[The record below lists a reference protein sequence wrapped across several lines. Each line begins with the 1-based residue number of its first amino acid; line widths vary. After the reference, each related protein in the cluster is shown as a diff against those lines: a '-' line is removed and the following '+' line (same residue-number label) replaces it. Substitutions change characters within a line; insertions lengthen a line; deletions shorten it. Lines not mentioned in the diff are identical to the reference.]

1 MESSPEKSQLNLNSS
16 DFDAESY
23 VQNLLQKKGLDE
35 LVAIEE
41 DMVQN
46 VRRLDSE
53 MQQLVYENYS
63 KFLTA
68 TNTVRNM
75 QTEFQKM
82 SDDMGSLTNK
92 MDKIADLS
100 GSLCNVFDRH
110 RQNVRKLTDASKT
123 FKGLQY
129 IVKLP
134 QRLQN
139 LIDQKDFTK
148 AVSSYIAV
156 KPKLDLYKDVPS
168 MTGICSDCNE
178 LIQEVEERLRERLTS
193 RLISSDDLIDAVK
206 MLKELG
212 IPESE
217 LETKM
222 VETWKEQIEAE
233 LSALKKNEFED
244 ILEFAENGCCNFL
257 TTLSISANIYP
268 QLFAEENNQ
277 NFISMIDGFMEEF
290 EKLVNQRFCAEK
302 SGRECA
308 LYVRALDRVYR
319 KLAACDRL
327 IFWKDYN
334 ILNNDI
340 VVKAAAHQIS
350 IGRKNIVSLF
360 ISTFSEVME
369 ETRNNQLSAAE
380 ISQLIHKLE
389 QNFLVSVKTTLAN
402 LLLFTASDITF
413 SSIDTV
419 YFFQSFSRNVYEE
432 IVVSSTMDLQKYSR
446 EMINTEASQF
456 PDDSSTSAAS
466 YAFLIL
472 AQFFNIMKK
481 KHISY
486 LIDLCQE
493 QFRLTERLM
502 ELTLNVTICER
513 LDEIAKLLLKE
524 YADLKGSEMTELCSK
539 SVNNTDWLKAE
550 EPKIV
555 RNEIKRIIEF
565 VKEVSEETAVFVS
578 DSPRK
583 QQRSPDL
590 GGRNLTPRHIASTS
604 TYETGSL
611 SSALEKMWT
620 EKVEYNTVI
629 DFKQE
634 IILLAIVKIGLK
646 SLVEFSRLLLFSCN
660 GLQQMQVD
668 CLYLKQKLWQ
678 YVHDEHVLN
687 SLIDE
692 VVASVV
698 IQCTEPRLL
707 EPSVANLICEKSDM

>member
-1 MESSPEKSQLNLNSS
+1 
-16 DFDAESY
+16 
-23 VQNLLQKKGLDE
+23 
-35 LVAIEE
+35 
-41 DMVQN
+41 MVQN

-75 QTEFQKM
+75 QTEFQRM
-82 SDDMGSLTNK
+82 SDDMGTLTNK

-123 FKGLQY
+123 VKGLQY

-139 LIDQKDFTK
+139 FIDQKDFSR
-148 AVSSYIAV
+148 AVSSYVAV

-168 MTGICSDCNE
+168 MTGICHDCNE

-193 RLISSDDLIDAVK
+193 RLISSDDLIEAVQ
-206 MLKELG
+206 MLKNLG
-212 IPESE
+212 IPEAE
-217 LETKM
+217 LESKM
-222 VETWKEQIEAE
+222 VQTWKEQIEAE
-233 LSALKKNEFED
+233 LAILKKNEFSD

-268 QLFAEENNQ
+268 QLFNQNNNQ
-277 NFISMIDGFMEEF
+277 RFTAMIDEFMEEF
-290 EKLVNQRFCAEK
+290 EKLVNHRFCAEI

-308 LYVRALDRVYR
+308 IYVRALDRVYR
-319 KLAACDRL
+319 KLAACDQL

-340 VVKAAAHQIS
+340 VVKAAAHQIA
-350 IGRKNIVSLF
+350 IGRKNIVSTF
-360 ISTFSEVME
+360 ISTFFEVIE
-369 ETRNNQLSAAE
+369 ETRNTELSSTE
-380 ISQLIHKLE
+380 ISQLVQKLE

-432 IVVSSTMDLQKYSR
+432 IVVGSTIELEGYSR
-446 EMINTEASQF
+446 KIINNEASEF
-456 PDDSSTSAAS
+456 SNSSS
-466 YAFLIL
+466 YVFLIL
-472 AQFFNIMKK
+472 AQFFNLMQK
-481 KHISY
+481 KHITY

-513 LDEIAKLLLKE
+513 LDEIAKLLLKAF
-524 YADLKGSEMTELCSK
+524 ADIKGSEMSALCSE
-539 SVNNTDWLKAE
+539 SVNNIDWLKAP

-555 RNEIKRIIEF
+555 RDEIKNIIEF
-565 VKEVSEETAVFVS
+565 VKVVSEQTNIFLSE
-578 DSPRK
+578 SPRK

-590 GGRNLTPRHIASTS
+590 GRNVTPRHAASTS
-604 TYETGSL
+604 TFETGSL

-629 DFKQE
+629 DFKQDTVV
-634 IILLAIVKIGLK
+634 LAIVKIGLK
-646 SLVEFSRLLLFSCN
+646 SLVESSRLLLFSCN

-678 YVHDEHVLN
+678 FVNDEHVLN

-707 EPSVANLICEKSDM
+707 EPSTANLICEKSDKI

>member
-16 DFDAESY
+16 DFEAESY

-53 MQQLVYENYS
+53 MHQLVYENYS

-82 SDDMGSLTNK
+82 SDDMGNLTNK

-123 FKGLQY
+123 VKGLQY

-168 MTGICSDCNE
+168 MTGICNDCHE

-233 LSALKKNEFED
+233 LTALKKNEFED

-268 QLFAEENNQ
+268 QLFSSDNNQ
-277 NFISMIDGFMEEF
+277 RFISMIDEFMEEF
-290 EKLVNQRFCAEK
+290 EKIVNQRFCAEI

-340 VVKAAAHQIS
+340 VVKAAAHQIA

-360 ISTFSEVME
+360 TSTFSEVIE
-369 ETRNNQLSAAE
+369 ETRNTQLSAAE

-413 SSIDTV
+413 SSIDT
-419 YFFQSFSRNVYEE
+419 
-432 IVVSSTMDLQKYSR
+432 
-446 EMINTEASQF
+446 ASQF
-456 PDDSSTSAAS
+456 LDSSS

-472 AQFFNIMKK
+472 AQFINIMQK
-481 KHISY
+481 KHITY

-502 ELTLNVTICER
+502 ELTLNVTICEK
-513 LDEIAKLLLKE
+513 LDEIGKLLLKA
-524 YADLKGSEMTELCSK
+524 YADLKGSEMSALCSE
-539 SVNNTDWLKAE
+539 SVNNMDWLKAE

-555 RNEIKRIIEF
+555 RDEIKKIIEF
-565 VKEVSEETAVFVS
+565 VKEVSEQTAVLLT
-578 DSPRK
+578 DLPRK

-590 GGRNLTPRHIASTS
+590 GRNITPRHVASTS
-604 TYETGSL
+604 TFETGSL

-629 DFKQE
+629 DFKHE
-634 IILLAIVKIGLK
+634 VVLLAIVKIGLK

-668 CLYLKQKLWQ
+668 CLFLKQKLWQ
-678 YVHDEHVLN
+678 FVHDEHVLN

-707 EPSVANLICEKSDM
+707 EPSVANLICEKSDSN

>member
-1 MESSPEKSQLNLNSS
+1 
-16 DFDAESY
+16 
-23 VQNLLQKKGLDE
+23 
-35 LVAIEE
+35 
-41 DMVQN
+41 
-46 VRRLDSE
+46 
-53 MQQLVYENYS
+53 
-63 KFLTA
+63 
-68 TNTVRNM
+68 
-75 QTEFQKM
+75 M
-82 SDDMGSLTNK
+82 SDDMGMLTNK

-123 FKGLQY
+123 VKGLQY

-139 LIDQKDFTK
+139 FIDQKDFSR
-148 AVSSYIAV
+148 AVSSYVAV

-168 MTGICSDCNE
+168 MTGICHDCNE
-178 LIQEVEERLRERLTS
+178 LIQEVEERLRERITS
-193 RLISSDDLIDAVK
+193 RLISSDDLIEAVQ

-212 IPESE
+212 TAEAE
-217 LETKM
+217 LESKM

-233 LSALKKNEFED
+233 LAILRKNEFAD

-268 QLFAEENNQ
+268 QLFNQKNNQ
-277 NFISMIDGFMEEF
+277 RFIAMIDGFMEEF
-290 EKLVNQRFCAEK
+290 EKIVNQRFCAEL

-308 LYVRALDRVYR
+308 IYVRALDRVYR
-319 KLAACDRL
+319 KLAA
-327 IFWKDYN
+327 WKDYN

-360 ISTFSEVME
+360 ISSFSEVIE
-369 ETRNNQLSAAE
+369 ETRNTTLSSTE
-380 ISQLIHKLE
+380 ISQLVQKLE
-389 QNFLVSVKTTLAN
+389 QSFLVSVKTTLAN

-432 IVVSSTMDLQKYSR
+432 IVVGSTMDLQGYSR
-446 EMINTEASQF
+446 EIINNEASQF
-456 PDDSSTSAAS
+456 SDSSS

-472 AQFFNIMKK
+472 AQFFNLMQK
-481 KHISY
+481 KHITY

-502 ELTLNVTICER
+502 EITLNVTICER
-513 LDEIAKLLLKE
+513 LDEIAKLLLKAF
-524 YADLKGSEMTELCSK
+524 ADVKGSEMSALCSE
-539 SVNNTDWLKAE
+539 SVNNTDWLKSA

-555 RNEIKRIIEF
+555 RDEIKNIIEF
-565 VKEVSEETAVFVS
+565 VKVVSEQTNIFLSE
-578 DSPRK
+578 SPRK

-590 GGRNLTPRHIASTS
+590 GRNITPRHAASTS
-604 TYETGSL
+604 TFETGSL

-629 DFKQE
+629 DFKQD
-634 IILLAIVKIGLK
+634 IVLLAIVKIGLK
-646 SLVEFSRLLLFSCN
+646 SLVESSRLLLFSCN

-678 YVHDEHVLN
+678 FVNDEHVLN

-707 EPSVANLICEKSDM
+707 EPSVANLICEKSDKI

>member
-82 SDDMGSLTNK
+82 SNDMGTLTNK

-123 FKGLQY
+123 VKGLQY

-268 QLFAEENNQ
+268 QLFAKENNQ
-277 NFISMIDGFMEEF
+277 SFILMIDGFMEEF
-290 EKLVNQRFCAEK
+290 EKIVNQRFCAEK

-369 ETRNNQLSAAE
+369 ETRNTQLSAAE
-380 ISQLIHKLE
+380 ILQLIHKLE

-432 IVVSSTMDLQKYSR
+432 IVVGSTMDIQKYSR

-456 PDDSSTSAAS
+456 LDDSSTAAS

-472 AQFFNIMKK
+472 AQFFNIMQK

-565 VKEVSEETAVFVS
+565 VKEVSEETTVFVS

-604 TYETGSL
+604 TFETGSL

-707 EPSVANLICEKSDM
+707 EPSVANLICEKSDI